1 MRLQLHHR
9 HEHDAE
15 NLCVAGIFLFLI
27 VVGLAL
33 FYYGAT
39 HITPLRA
46 VAQLGSA
53 PL

>member
-15 NLCVAGIFLFLI
+15 NLCVAAIFLLLI
-27 VVGLAL
+27 VVGSAL

-39 HITPLRA
+39 QIAPLRA